1 MRQVQALSK
10 TWEDVYHANLANA
23 LFAPDGELINHTFE
37 LQPFFTLGERAITN
51 PVRGFREEFSRV
63 MAEWI
68 LGGDAFVTKEMIIMN
83 PNAAKFGTVF
93 EAPHLHE
100 ADIVTAYGP
109 RIVLQLEYVLR
120 ELRRDPN
127 SRRACVMVLDAE
139 DRHVADALGR
149 GETNCEYICTYG
161 FNFRIRKGAL
171 DMVVSMRS
179 NNYTTTVC
187 QDVYVFSR
195 IQEWLARRLGVSVG
209 MYYHSAVSGHVL
221 LNEQKRAAEILGVY
235 IAQAKE
241 AESPFGIPTYDNGW
255 RFVEDA
261 LNALTKGV

>member
-1 MRQVQALSK
+1 MRQAQPLSK

-23 LFAPDGELINHTFE
+23 LFAPDGELINHTFT
-37 LQPFFTLGERAITN
+37 LQPFFTMGERAITN
-51 PVRGFREEFSRV
+51 PVRGFREEFSNV
-63 MAEWI
+63 MADWI
-68 LGGDAFVTKEMIIMN
+68 LGGDTFVTEDMIAMN

-109 RIVLQLEYVLR
+109 RIVPQLNYVLS
-120 ELRRDPN
+120 ELARDPN
-127 SRRACVMVLDAE
+127 SRRACVMVLGAE
-139 DRHVADALGR
+139 DRYVAEALGQ
-149 GETNCEYICTYG
+149 GKTNCEYICTYG

-195 IQEWLARRLGVSVG
+195 IQEWLAVRLGVSVG

-221 LNEQKRAAEILGVY
+221 ENERERAAEILRVY
-235 IAQAKE
+235 IKDAQESE
-241 AESPFGIPTYDNGW
+241 ANWPFATPTYDNGW
-255 RFVEDA
+255 RFAADA
-261 LNALTKGV
+261 LGV